1 MKPNVQQVAL
11 LGGTFLLTLAAMMAV
26 WMVGVGGP
34 MATPSPAPSARPTP
48 SPTPTPYNPPPTDPA
63 SAGPKPTR
71 TPLVINGNTPAP
83 LRTPGIVLPR
93 PSAEPGATIVIT
105 LDGREYA
112 ESIVPRNGKLTRSG
126 PRVTLDTTRSL
137 GEPLWVTWRL
147 PASALPANAV
157 VVNVD
162 VRMCGY
168 GDGDFWEV
176 YGPDG
181 GEPFEYEVMRAG
193 PDGCWS
199 FSGAPG
205 HDLSVVAGVMLQSR
219 LVIERIEYTITLGQ

>member
-11 LGGTFLLTLAAMMAV
+11 LGGTFLFALAAMLAV
-26 WMVGVGGP
+26 WMVGAGTP
-34 MATPSPAPSARPTP
+34 AATPSPLPSQRPTP
-48 SPTPTPYNPPPTDPA
+48 SPTPTPYNLLPTDPG
-63 SAGPKPTR
+63 SAEPTPTR

-83 LRTPGIVLPR
+83 LRTPGISQPR
-93 PSAEPGATIVIT
+93 SSAEPGDTIVVT
-105 LDGREYA
+105 LEGREYA
-112 ESIVPRNGKLTRSG
+112 ESIVPRNGRLTRSG
-126 PRVTLDTTRSL
+126 QRVTLDTNRSS

-147 PASALPANAV
+147 PASALPEGAV

-162 VRMCGY
+162 VKMCGY

-181 GEPFEYEVMRAG
+181 GEPFEYEVVRPGA
-193 PDGCWS
+193 DGCWS

-205 HDLSVVAGVMLQSR
+205 HELSVVAGVMLQSR
-219 LVIERIEYTITLGQ
+219 LVIERIEYTITLGR